1 MASNPDLVQYI
12 ADQMNRAGEI
22 TSKKMFGEYG
32 LDCNGKF
39 FAMVCD
45 DRLLFKPTEGGRA
58 LLGTPVLQLPYPGAK
73 PCFYIENVDDHE
85 LLVALAK
92 LLARN
97 FLNRKSR
104 RNEWMFVPT
113 PIHSYDKSLLA
124 YIEYISIKFL
134 VFLI

>member
-22 TSKKMFGEYG
+22 SSKKMFGEYG
-32 LDCNGKF
+32 LYCNGKF

-58 LLGTPVLQLPYPGAK
+58 LLSTPVLQLPYPGTK

-85 LLVALAK
+85 LLLAIGSIQAVTCPSC
-92 LLARN
+92 LL
-97 FLNRKSR
+97 
-104 RNEWMFVPT
+104 
-113 PIHSYDKSLLA
+113 LL
-124 YIEYISIKFL
+124 IMI
-134 VFLI
+134 